1 MAFGNL
7 RQGKFAGGKF
17 LSKRDIASITRR
29 LGFLTPGE
37 RMVITI
43 VEENGDAKA
52 EIEVGPSD

>member
-29 LGFLTPGE
+29 IGSLTPGE
-37 RMVITI
+37 RMTITV
-43 VEENGDAKA
+43 VEEDGEAKA
-52 EIEVGPSD
+52 QLEVGPSD